1 VKYLVLFHD
10 CRQQAAY
17 RIVLNI
23 LRFLKREISYVVLQ
37 ESVKIAHWNAFS
49 VNDESSEFLLYWQNS
64 ALVKCILSWYLDSKM
79 WRVWIKTYNHL

>member
-1 VKYLVLFHD
+1 MKYLVLFHD

-49 VNDESSEFLLYWQNS
+49 VNDESSEFLLY
-64 ALVKCILSWYLDSKM
+64 
-79 WRVWIKTYNHL
+79 